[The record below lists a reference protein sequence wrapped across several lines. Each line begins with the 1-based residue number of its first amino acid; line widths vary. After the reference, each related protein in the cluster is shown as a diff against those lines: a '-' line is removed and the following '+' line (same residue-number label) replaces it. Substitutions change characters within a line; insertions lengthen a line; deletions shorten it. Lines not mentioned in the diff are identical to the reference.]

1 MDMKIDHGMW
11 VVVCDGAKALVLENA
26 GNRKTPN
33 LKTRE
38 VYEHDDPKTH
48 EIGTDKPGR
57 SFSSVG
63 HGHSAME
70 QTDWHDQDEQ
80 RFLAKLAARLDKA
93 VLGGE
98 TPSLIVVAPPRA
110 IGVLRREFSSH
121 VRQAIRAEVEK
132 DYVKM
137 PVRRD
142 HPAPDAVRVRPGSRS
157 RAAMRR
163 SPAAA
168 ACAEFRRSPP

>member
-1 MDMKIDHGMW
+1 MDTKIDHGMW

-26 GNRKTPN
+26 GSRKNPV
-33 LKTRE
+33 LRTRE
-38 VYEHDDPKTH
+38 VYEHDDPKTS

-57 SFSSVG
+57 SFSSAG
-63 HGHSAME
+63 HGRSAME
-70 QTDWHDQDEQ
+70 QTDWHDQAEQ

-110 IGVLRREFSSH
+110 IGVLRREFTSH

-137 PVRRD
+137 PLDEITR
-142 HPAPDAVRVRPGSRS
+142 HLIQ
-157 RAAMRR
+157 
-163 SPAAA
+163 
-168 ACAEFRRSPP
+168 